1 MSGGSESGRTLCA
14 TPGHEAEP
22 AVAMCLTCGAWVCA
36 ACRVVAADAVARCPE
51 HVEDGPAPAVE
62 DAPPPAVEDAPP
74 SAPSESAEAP
84 ESRQSPEAERDA
96 GLHTRLTG
104 LEPLPWEMPERYG
117 PVAGLWQSFLV
128 MLRNPVAY
136 VTRIPWVRSDLRTP
150 LVFGVTCAI
159 IGQVA
164 LVLWM
169 LALGELDRH
178 LGPLFEPLGVDARTG
193 VALSMT
199 LVPLLVTLRLLFFA
213 WTAHLLL
220 RLFSL
225 VRRPFESTLRVY
237 CYAAVAQLFH
247 VVPGAGPFI
256 AMGFAGILTMTGLRL
271 AHGVTSV
278 QAMLGMIP
286 YLLGILTGLG
296 L

>member
-1 MSGGSESGRTLCA
+1 MSGAAESGSSLCA

-22 AVAMCLTCGAWVCA
+22 AVALCLTCGAWVCA
-36 ACRVVAADAVARCPE
+36 ACRVVAADAVARCPQ
-51 HVEDGPAPAVE
+51 HVEDGPAPEVE
-62 DAPPPAVEDAPP
+62 SDPAPADESGPAPADESGPTPAPDDD
-74 SAPSESAEAP
+74 
-84 ESRQSPEAERDA
+84 RDA
-96 GLHTRLTG
+96 GLQTRLTG

-136 VTRIPWVRSDLRTP
+136 VTRIPWVRGDLRTP

-178 LGPLFEPLGVDARTG
+178 LGPLFEPLGVDTRTG

-213 WTAHLLL
+213 WTAHMLL
-220 RLFSL
+220 RFFSL
-225 VRRPFESTLRVY
+225 ARRPFESTLRVY

-247 VVPGAGPFI
+247 WVPGAGPFI
-256 AMGFAGILTMTGLRL
+256 AMGFSGILTMTGLRL
-271 AHGVTSV
+271 AHGVTPV
-278 QAMLGMIP
+278 QAMLGMVP
-286 YLLGILTGLG
+286 YLVGILTGLG